1 MQWSQI
7 KTLFIL
13 SFLILD
19 IYLFIQFLEKQDQVN
34 VGVLEHEES
43 TIEQRL
49 EDENITIPK
58 LPEEEV
64 NEPFISV
71 SQKIFTD
78 KELKLVERLKNQKTA
93 VVNNFIVSLFNKPIK
108 ISKNETMEGIESIVK
123 ASVVFPEE
131 YIFWDWNQEMN
142 ILIFFQEKMG

>member
-1 MQWSQI
+1 
-7 KTLFIL
+7 
-13 SFLILD
+13 
-19 IYLFIQFLEKQDQVN
+19 
-34 VGVLEHEES
+34 
-43 TIEQRL
+43 
-49 EDENITIPK
+49 
-58 LPEEEV
+58 
-64 NEPFISV
+64 PFISV

-142 ILIFFQEKMG
+142 ILIFFQEKMGRPVFFNQNGVILVFLNDDNEMIFYTQTVLGDADAREDEKNLITPIKAIETLYQANE